1 MKIKI
6 VMTLALIQIKKKT
19 VMIIKFHIKEII
31 KLNFLK
37 RNLDNNDIIN
47 LDYKTIILKFL
58 IMIFKEN
65 DNLERA

>member
-6 VMTLALIQIKKKT
+6 VMTLALIQIKKKI

-37 RNLDNNDIIN
+37 RNLDNNDILN
-47 LDYKTIILKFL
+47 LNNKSNNIKISHYDIRRKS
-58 IMIFKEN
+58 
-65 DNLERA
+65 